1 MAEQLTPKGR
11 TLLGVSHKVSNMT
24 SIRGNSSAF
33 LSLPGVSYGHGL
45 EMSSMEVLQGLV

>member
-11 TLLGVSHKVSNMT
+11 TLLGRSHEVSNLT
-24 SIRGNSSAF
+24 SIKGNSSAF

-45 EMSSMEVLQGLV
+45 EMCSTEVLQGLV